1 MTNLELAR
9 KLRYQLF
16 ADEGSDL
23 DAAMQTAYRH
33 INNINP
39 SERIAASV
47 ALHIVLNTVANIIMD
62 NETGEVK

>member
-1 MTNLELAR
+1 MTNQELAR
-9 KLRYQLF
+9 KLRYKLF

-23 DAAMQTAYRH
+23 NAAMQTAYRH
-33 INNINP
+33 INNISP